1 MTEEQYPINGTL
13 KFIVTPQGP
22 RLVEVMPT
30 IRAEDTKT
38 FWKLLHDWVKDVPW
52 DILAQETAEAAAEM
66 PAPEVPPA
74 QPPQA
79 AAAAAGPP
87 TPTCGVEGCGLEMA
101 WRSGVTNNRAWK
113 GWFCPTGPSAKHPP
127 IYVN

>member
-30 IRAEDTKT
+30 IRAQDTKT
-38 FWKLLHDWVKDVPW
+38 FWKLLHEWVNDVPW

-79 AAAAAGPP
+79 AAPTAGPP
-87 TPTCGVEGCGLEMA
+87 KPTCGVDGCGLEME
-101 WRSGVTNNRAWK
+101 WKTGMTNNEPWK
-113 GWFCPTGPSAKHPP
+113 GWFCPTGRAAKHPP
-127 IYVN
+127 IWVR